1 VNVNPYHKIIRLLAS
16 GFGLGYAPVAP
27 GTFGTLLGS
36 LFFFTLR
43 YQFPHPVP
51 WFVRFS
57 LVVAVVSIAIAHLA
71 EKSYGRKDC
80 QHIVI
85 DEVAGVLFC
94 YAFLPYSTFNLV
106 MGFILF
112 RLFDVAKIF
121 PAKWSQDN
129 LPGGL
134 GVVAD
139 DLVAGAQGGIILY
152 YLPQILQKVGDAVA
166 WVHKFM
172 S

>member
-1 VNVNPYHKIIRLLAS
+1 MNLYHKIVRCLAS
-16 GFGLGYAPVAP
+16 GFGLGYVPVAP
-27 GTFGTLLGS
+27 GTFGTVFGTA
-36 LFFFTLR
+36 LFFLLR
-43 YQFPHPVP
+43 YQFPHSVE

-57 LVVAVVSIAIAHLA
+57 MVVAALSFGIAHLA
-71 EKSYGRKDC
+71 EKSYGRKDS

-85 DEVAGVLFC
+85 DEIAGVLVC
-94 YAFLPYSTFNLV
+94 YMFLPYSTFNLV

-121 PAKWSQDN
+121 PARWCQDN
-129 LPGGL
+129 LPGGF

-139 DLVAGAQGGIILY
+139 DLVAGAQGGLILY

-166 WVHKFM
+166 WAHKFM